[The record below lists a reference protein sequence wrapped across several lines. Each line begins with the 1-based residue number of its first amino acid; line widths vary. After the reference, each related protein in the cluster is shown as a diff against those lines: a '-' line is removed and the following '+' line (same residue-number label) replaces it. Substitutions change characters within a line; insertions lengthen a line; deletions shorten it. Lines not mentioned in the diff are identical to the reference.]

1 MCRRPPRATR
11 TDTLFP
17 YTTLF
22 RSCTGVKEGLEK
34 ADDTLSGTLLG
45 AEGAQTGDSGEA
57 PLTETDLATSL
68 YESGLK
74 LKSEGK
80 DAEAFDRFRSAADR
94 GHAGAAYELGER
106 SEEHT
111 SELPSLMRTSYAVFC
126 LKK

>member
-1 MCRRPPRATR
+1 MPGLGKGSEMTRVAARRRPLARHLAVAFCSIALASFAAGC
-11 TDTLFP
+11 TD
-17 YTTLF
+17 
-22 RSCTGVKEGLEK
+22 VKEGLEK

-80 DAEAFDRFRSAADR
+80 DAEAFDRFRDR
-94 GHAGAAYELGER
+94 KSTRLNSSH
-106 SEEHT
+106 
-111 SELPSLMRTSYAVFC
+111 
-126 LKK
+126 